1 MMLKR
6 FFIIFILLTASVF
19 CFYLLFGNRVPHSIS
34 SLEKLIG
41 NQDTP
46 TQWHKIKRTKKVKGV
61 ALVVHGLN
69 LKPERMQSIIAELND
84 AGIDVLNLS
93 LRGHGN
99 NYLTNP
105 NISDDEARLES
116 FQKVTYHLWLEE
128 IYTAYL
134 KVRQRAYKKRVPV
147 FFVGYSL
154 GGLMGCD
161 LLLLQHGVSYDRMV
175 LFAPA
180 LSITT
185 EGYLLKALMPFP
197 NMVIDSLSP
206 IYYRSNMGTPMAAYK
221 ALFEAVDHFNKNADN
236 KLNKPTLIFI
246 DEKDEFVPF
255 VKLNEIITQRKL
267 DLWQVHAVRKDNYIG
282 ENISY
287 HLIIDKD
294 SVGQQMW
301 TQMKEAIKKHFNI
314 GA

>member
-1 MMLKR
+1 MKLKR
-6 FFIIFILLTASVF
+6 FLFIFILITVSVF
-19 CFYLLFGNRVPHSIS
+19 CFYLLLGNRVPHSIS
-34 SLEKLIG
+34 SLEKLIS
-41 NQDTP
+41 NQDNS

-61 ALVVHGLN
+61 ALIVHGLN
-69 LKPERMQSIIAELND
+69 LKPERMQSIITELND
-84 AGIDVLNLS
+84 AGIDVLNMS

-99 NYLTNP
+99 NYLRNP
-105 NISDDEARLES
+105 HLSDDQARMES
-116 FQKVTYHLWLEE
+116 FQTVTYRLWLAE

-134 KVRQRAYKKRVPV
+134 KVRQRAYNKRVPV

-161 LLLLQHGVSYDRMV
+161 LLLLQHDVSYDRMV

-180 LSITT
+180 LSITV

-206 IYYRSNMGTPMAAYK
+206 IYYRSNVGTPMAAYK
-221 ALFEAVDHFNKNADN
+221 ALFEAVDHFDKNAND

-255 VKLNEIITQRKL
+255 VKLNEIIMQRKL
-267 DLWQVHAVRKDNYIG
+267 DRWQIQIVQKDNDVG
-282 ENISY
+282 EKVSH
-287 HLIIDKD
+287 HLMIDSD
-294 SVGQQMW
+294 SVGKQMWQQM
-301 TQMKEAIKKHFNI
+301 KKAIKTHLSI
-314 GA
+314 GY

>member
-1 MMLKR
+1 MVKR
-6 FFIIFILLTASVF
+6 LVIILILLIVSAF
-19 CFYLLFGNRVPHSIS
+19 CFYLLFGNKFANPIS
-34 SLEKLIG
+34 SLEKLIV
-41 NQDTP
+41 NHDNS
-46 TQWHKIKRTKKVKGV
+46 TQWYKIERTKRVKGV
-61 ALVVHGLN
+61 ALVAHGLN
-69 LKPERMQSIIAELND
+69 LKPERMQSIISELND
-84 AGIDVLNLS
+84 TGIDVLNLS

-99 NYLTNP
+99 NYLRNP
-105 NISDDEARLES
+105 HLSDDEARLES
-116 FQKVTYHLWLEE
+116 FQTVTYRLWLEE
-128 IYTAYL
+128 MYSAYL

-161 LLLLQHGVSYDRMV
+161 LLLSRHDVFYDSMV

-180 LSITT
+180 LSITV

-206 IYYRSNMGTPMAAYK
+206 IYYRSNEGTPMAAYK
-221 ALFEAVDHFNKNADN
+221 ALFEAIDHFNKNAND
-236 KLNKPTLIFI
+236 KLNRPTLIFI

-267 DLWQVHAVRKDNYIG
+267 ERWQVHVVRKDNHIG
-282 ENISY
+282 ENVSY

-294 SVGQQMW
+294 SVGPQMW
-301 TQMKEAIKKHFNI
+301 NQMKEALKKHFT
-314 GA
+314 GGL